1 MSQEAV
7 EQPVESAPTPA
18 PKSKAGLLSLIKAI
32 AFVSVIV
39 IVEIVA
45 ASMLVPSAEETEK
58 LGHEL
63 VAAARGST
71 SHAEEEEASGDHDEI
86 DHDVREVKLGTYN
99 ITRFNP
105 ASSMTRAI
113 DFELFGTVIAE
124 DLTEFEHLFENSKAR
139 IREQVIMT
147 LHGAESSDLT
157 DAGLG
162 LLKRRILEK
171 TNRALGQPL
180 LREVLFSKFNFVER

>member
-1 MSQEAV
+1 MSEEPV
-7 EQPVESAPTPA
+7 EQPIESPEAPA
-18 PKSKAGLLSLIKAI
+18 PKNRSGLMSLIKAV

-45 ASMLVPSAEETEK
+45 ASMLVPSAEQTER
-58 LGHEL
+58 LGHDL
-63 VAAARGST
+63 VAAAQGSVT
-71 SHAEEEEASGDHDEI
+71 HAEEADESSDHHEAS
-86 DHDVREVKLGTYN
+86 HDVREVKLGTYN

-105 ASSMTRAI
+105 ASSTTRAI
-113 DFELFGTVIAE
+113 DFELFGTVLAE
-124 DLTEFEHLFENSKAR
+124 DLTEFEHLFENSRAR

-171 TNRALGQPL
+171 TNRALGQPMI
-180 LREVLFSKFNFVER
+180 REVLFSKFNFVER